1 MDFHIEITG
10 KHVIKTI
17 LFLAVAVFLIFLAF
31 SDGRSTL
38 TTTEE
43 TCTKMLSQLVLNQL
57 VVQGLKTEENK
68 EFQFLG
74 VEN

>member
-1 MDFHIEITG
+1 MEFHIEITG

-17 LFLAVAVFLIFLAF
+17 LFLAVAIFLIFLAF

-43 TCTKMLSQLVLNQL
+43 TCTISQLVLNQL

>member
-1 MDFHIEITG
+1 MKFNIMDFQLEITG

-17 LFLAVAVFLIFLAF
+17 LFLAVTVLLIFLAF

-43 TCTKMLSQLVLNQL
+43 TCTQTAIAARV
-57 VVQGLKTEENK
+57 EP
-68 EFQFLG
+68 LG
-74 VEN
+74 CAGP

>member
-1 MDFHIEITG
+1 MQFNIMDFHIEITG

-17 LFLAVAVFLIFLAF
+17 LFLALSVVLIFLAF

-43 TCTKMLSQLVLNQL
+43 TCTQNAIAV
-57 VVQGLKTEENK
+57 
-68 EFQFLG
+68 G
-74 VEN
+74 VEPVGCEGP

>member
-1 MDFHIEITG
+1 MEFHIEITG

-17 LFLAVAVFLIFLAF
+17 LFLAVAIFLIFLAF

-43 TCTKMLSQLVLNQL
+43 TCYRSWC
-57 VVQGLKTEENK
+57 
-68 EFQFLG
+68 
-74 VEN
+74 

>member
-1 MDFHIEITG
+1 MQFNIMDFHIEITG

-17 LFLAVAVFLIFLAF
+17 LFLAVSVVLIFLAF

-43 TCTKMLSQLVLNQL
+43 TCTQNAIAV
-57 VVQGLKTEENK
+57 
-68 EFQFLG
+68 G
-74 VEN
+74 VEPVGCAGP

>member
-1 MDFHIEITG
+1 MEFNIMDFHIEITG

-43 TCTKMLSQLVLNQL
+43 TCQMIAA
-57 VVQGLKTEENK
+57 
-68 EFQFLG
+68 G
-74 VEN
+74 VEPVGCAGP

>member
-1 MDFHIEITG
+1 MQFNIMDFHIEITG
-10 KHVIKTI
+10 KHVIKSI

-43 TCTKMLSQLVLNQL
+43 TCTQNAITAS
-57 VVQGLKTEENK
+57 
-68 EFQFLG
+68 
-74 VEN
+74 VEPVGCAGP

>member
-1 MDFHIEITG
+1 MQFNMIDFHIEITG

-43 TCTKMLSQLVLNQL
+43 TCTQSAIAA
-57 VVQGLKTEENK
+57 
-68 EFQFLG
+68 G
-74 VEN
+74 VEPIGCAGP